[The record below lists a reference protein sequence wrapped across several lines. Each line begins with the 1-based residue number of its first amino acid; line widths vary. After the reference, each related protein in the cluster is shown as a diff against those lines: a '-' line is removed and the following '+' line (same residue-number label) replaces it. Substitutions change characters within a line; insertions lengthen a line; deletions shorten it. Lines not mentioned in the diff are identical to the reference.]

1 MLDFAVMIAV
11 VVQNLEMDKLPV
23 NWFDGLLLGLLVL
36 GVFLGRKH
44 GMSRE
49 FLPLLK
55 WLTLVLVSGLLYP
68 QAAQLLA
75 KSTGLGKSGNLILGY
90 LVLAFVV
97 WILFMIIKQLF
108 ANREGT
114 ENNFFGS
121 GEYYLGMVSGAI
133 RLVCMLLAL
142 LALLNAP
149 YYSQADIQAHEA
161 YVKRWFGG
169 GMYSGNYFPD
179 LQTVQQSVFKGSF
192 TGPYIKDYLGVIL
205 VQTAPPDAAKPQTKT
220 AVVNIKK

>member
-1 MLDFAVMIAV
+1 MIAEV
-11 VVQNLEMDKLPV
+11 AVQSLEMNKLPI
-23 NWFDGLLLGLLVL
+23 NWFDGLVLGLLVL

-49 FLPLLK
+49 VLPLLK
-55 WLTLVLVSGLLYP
+55 WVTLVLVSGFFYP
-68 QAAQLLA
+68 LAAQMLGN
-75 KSTGLGKSGNLILGY
+75 STGMGKTANLVLGY
-90 LVLAFVV
+90 LLLAFVV
-97 WILFMIIKQLF
+97 WILFMIITKL
-108 ANREGT
+108 AADRDGAV
-114 ENNFFGS
+114 NNFFG
-121 GEYYLGMVSGAI
+121 GAEYYLGMVSGAL
-133 RLVCMLLAL
+133 RFVCMLLAL

-192 TGPYIKDYLGVIL
+192 TGPYLKEYLGRIL
-205 VQTAPPDAAKPQTKT
+205 IDTAPSGGKEAPKVAAKP
-220 AVVNIKK
+220 AVVNIQKK